1 MPMPFMMMNIESLMI
16 MIPAILFTMYAQSK
30 VKSTFNKYLKVQTL
44 KGFTGFQVARGI
56 LDRNGMHDVNVEMTR
71 GRLSDHY
78 DPRSKVVRLSPEV
91 YQQSSIASVSVA
103 AHEVGHALQHAKGYL
118 PLTIRNNFVLPIANF
133 GSKTA
138 WIFIIGG
145 FLFRGEIMGV
155 NMLDLG
161 ILLFAAAVIFQ
172 IVTLPVEFNASTRAV
187 SLLEA
192 NGFVEASEM
201 SQSKKVLNAA
211 ALTYV
216 ASMAAAVLQL
226 VRLIM
231 LRDRQ

>member
-1 MPMPFMMMNIESLMI
+1 MPMPLMMSTQSLML
-16 MIPAILFTMYAQSK
+16 MIPAILFTLYAQSK
-30 VKSTFNKYLKVQTL
+30 VKSTFNKYLQVRTL
-44 KGFTGFQVARGI
+44 KGFTGSQVARGI
-56 LDRNGMHDVNVEMTR
+56 LDRNGMHDVNVER
-71 GRLSDHY
+71 SQGSLSDHY

-91 YQQSSIASVSVA
+91 YERSSVASVSVA
-103 AHEVGHALQHAKGYL
+103 AHEVGHALQHAGGYL

-138 WIFIIGG
+138 WIFILGG

-155 NMLDLG
+155 DMLDLG
-161 ILLFAAAVIFQ
+161 ILLFAAAVVFQ

-187 SLLEA
+187 ALLEG
-192 NGFVEASEM
+192 NGYLEASEM
-201 SQSKKVLNAA
+201 PQSKKVLNAA

-226 VRLIM
+226 ARLIM
-231 LRDRQ
+231 LRNRR

>member
-1 MPMPFMMMNIESLMI
+1 MPLMMSTQSLML
-16 MIPAILFTMYAQSK
+16 MIPAILFTLYAQSK
-30 VKSTFNKYLKVQTL
+30 VKSTFNKYLQVRTL
-44 KGFTGFQVARGI
+44 KGFTGSQVARGI
-56 LDRNGMHDVNVEMTR
+56 LDRNGMHDVNVER
-71 GRLSDHY
+71 SQGSLSDHY

-91 YQQSSIASVSVA
+91 YERSSVASVSVA
-103 AHEVGHALQHAKGYL
+103 AHEVGHALQHAGGYL

-138 WIFIIGG
+138 WIFILGG

-155 NMLDLG
+155 DMLDLG
-161 ILLFAAAVIFQ
+161 ILLFAAAVVFQ

-187 SLLEA
+187 ALLEG
-192 NGFVEASEM
+192 NGYLEASEM
-201 SQSKKVLNAA
+201 PQSKKVLNAA

-226 VRLIM
+226 ARLIM
-231 LRDRQ
+231 LRNRR